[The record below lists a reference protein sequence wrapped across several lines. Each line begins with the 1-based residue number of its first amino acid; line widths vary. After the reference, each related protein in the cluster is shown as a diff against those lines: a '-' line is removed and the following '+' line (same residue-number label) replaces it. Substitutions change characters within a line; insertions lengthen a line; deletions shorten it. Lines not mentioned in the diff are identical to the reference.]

1 MNLELDP
8 KATNATHNF
17 ESCKASMRRLQYN
30 KTTSHLIPENQ
41 SERFATS
48 SINVED
54 NDDLDQ
60 EPKEPTGAFSGNAA
74 TRGGRRQRRRR
85 GTKRKHAEDDPTQ
98 EERDYQILT
107 LITTKVTETETELQP
122 LNKLFQVLNDE
133 KKRDRRG
140 SKETILRTTYSDMDN
155 ISTCYW
161 TADLLARLWG

>member
-1 MNLELDP
+1 
-8 KATNATHNF
+8 
-17 ESCKASMRRLQYN
+17 MRRLQDN
-30 KTTSHLIPENQ
+30 KITSRLTSDTQ

-60 EPKEPTGAFSGNAA
+60 EPKEPTGTFSGKAA
-74 TRGGRRQRRRR
+74 TRGNRRQRRRK
-85 GTKRKHAEDDPTQ
+85 GTKRKYAEDDSTQ
-98 EERDYQILT
+98 EERDHQILT

-140 SKETILRTTYSDMDN
+140 SKETMYLENNILKH
-155 ISTCYW
+155 
-161 TADLLARLWG
+161 GQ